1 MWRIS
6 NLNKSKQKERDAD
19 RLAQVEDNKDGKF
32 DVLVRAKSYPKNST
46 KSSSTHVK
54 ADDVPDFHRQLKD
67 VIQQSTTF
75 SGVKRFNKE
84 QQKLKEEQ
92 DTDVNMKTNL
102 NRKERR
108 KVIRKKRKKM
118 LKQQKKR
125 EQQNE
130 GQE

>member
-1 MWRIS
+1 M
-6 NLNKSKQKERDAD
+6 
-19 RLAQVEDNKDGKF
+19 
-32 DVLVRAKSYPKNST
+32 
-46 KSSSTHVK
+46 K

-108 KVIRKKRKKM
+108 KVIRKQRKKM

-125 EQQNE
+125 EQQKE